1 MKSHQHFARALLA
14 LGALMLLSSAAFA
27 QAEDSEPTEQ
37 STLQASQ
44 PSSSPSTKK
53 LPAQTIEDFARAP
66 LLQHVQ
72 LSPDGKQIAA
82 VLNQGKLS
90 VLVTRPVKGGTFK
103 QLMASDNL
111 EHQFNWLRWVNA
123 DRLVVSLRYP
133 STRQVSWFSS
143 ADSMESRLLAVNAD
157 GSHLLNLSR
166 MRGQE
171 DIAQALD
178 QAVVIDWLAD
188 DGNHILM
195 SQPNAKFSGA
205 PAVFKVDI
213 NTGARQLLREA
224 KADIRSW
231 FTDAQHRVRVGVG
244 FTEGRFSL
252 WVSDPAGD
260 NWRLARSFG
269 FFDPARVLPLGFGLD
284 PQVLFVS
291 AMHEGFQAIYT
302 MDLSDPTL
310 PLTLKFQP
318 KSGRDLEGRLLHSS
332 KTGEAVGFVSNGQ
345 DAAAYF
351 WSEEHRALLE
361 RIDKALPKRANRLLQ
376 LVKDDDVYLLRSFGN
391 GQPGEYLLGQRSKS
405 ALAVL
410 AELNAQLDPEHLARK
425 RSIRFKARDG
435 LPLQAYLS
443 LPELSKGVPSKN
455 LPLVVLPHGGPQAAT
470 GSQFETWPAF
480 LAERGY
486 AVLQVN
492 FRGSTGFGQAFMEAG
507 LKRWGLEM
515 QDDLSDG
522 VAELVKRG
530 IADPQRVAIVGAS
543 YGGYAALM
551 GAVKTPQ
558 QYRGAFAFAPLTD
571 LVEYA
576 REIANNRLLVS
587 THALERQIGSLASDR
602 ARLEATSPRL
612 QAARIEV
619 PVVLV
624 HGTLDRQAPYEHSV
638 WMADA
643 LKAAGK
649 DYRFISQDRGDHQL
663 SHQPYQLQLLQE
675 LDAFLLKV
683 LGPGAQAA
691 PAAAAH

>member
-1 MKSHQHFARALLA
+1 MRASLMRPGIAFMRVTLSMALL
-14 LGALMLLSSAAFA
+14 LSGTAASS
-27 QAEDSEPTEQ
+27 QAEDSEPAAQ
-37 STLQASQ
+37 SLQQNDAR
-44 PSSSPSTKK
+44 TAKK
-53 LPAQTIEDFARAP
+53 PPAQTIEDFARAP

-111 EHQFNWLRWVNA
+111 EYQFNWLRWVNA

-157 GSHLLNLSR
+157 GSRLINLSR

-188 DGNHILM
+188 DGHHILM

-205 PAVFKVDI
+205 PAVFKVNVD
-213 NTGARQLLREA
+213 TGARQVLREA

-284 PQVLFVS
+284 PQVLYVS
-291 AMHEGFQAIYT
+291 AMHEGIQAIYT
-302 MDLSDPTL
+302 MDLSDPAL
-310 PLTLKFQP
+310 PLALKFQP

-351 WSEEHRALLE
+351 WSEEHKALLE
-361 RIDKALPKRANRLLQ
+361 RIHKALPKRANRLLQ
-376 LVKDDDVYLLRSFGN
+376 LVNDDDVYLLRSFGN

-410 AELNAQLDPEHLARK
+410 AELNAQLDPERLALK

-443 LPELSKGVPSKN
+443 LPRGVPSKG
-455 LPLVVLPHGGPQAAT
+455 LPLVVLPHGGPQAST
-470 GSQFETWPAF
+470 GSEFETWPAF

-530 IADPQRVAIVGAS
+530 TVDPQRVAIVGAS

-551 GAVKTPQ
+551 GVVKTPQ

-571 LVEYA
+571 LVDYA
-576 REIANNRLLVS
+576 REIANNRVWIS
-587 THALERQIGSLASDR
+587 THALERQIGSQASDR

-612 QAARIEV
+612 QADRIEV

-624 HGTLDRQAPYEHSV
+624 HGTLDRQTPYEHSV

-649 DYRFISQDRGDHQL
+649 DYRFISQDRGDHNL

-683 LGPGAQAA
+683 LGPGAMPQAK
-691 PAAAAH
+691 P

>member
-1 MKSHQHFARALLA
+1 MRAPFMQPCIAFMRVTLSMALL
-14 LGALMLLSSAAFA
+14 LSCTAAFA
-27 QAEDSEPTEQ
+27 QAEDSEPAAQ
-37 STLQASQ
+37 SLPQGDARIA
-44 PSSSPSTKK
+44 KK

-82 VLNQGKLS
+82 ILNQGKLS

-103 QLMASDNL
+103 QLMATDNL
-111 EHQFNWLRWVNA
+111 EYQFNWLRWVNA

-157 GSHLLNLSR
+157 GSRLINLSR

-188 DGNHILM
+188 DGKHILM

-205 PAVFKVDI
+205 PAVFKVNVD
-213 NTGARQLLREA
+213 TGTRQLLRDSMN
-224 KADIRSW
+224 DILTW
-231 FTDAQHRVRVGVG
+231 VTDAQHRVRVGVS
-244 FTEGRFSL
+244 FTEGRQSL
-252 WVSDPAGD
+252 WVSDPEGKT
-260 NWRLARSFG
+260 WRLARSFG
-269 FFDPARVLPLGFGLD
+269 LLDSARITPLGFGLD
-284 PQVLFVS
+284 PQTLYVI
-291 AMHEGFQAIYT
+291 AMHEGFQAIHT
-302 MDLSDPTL
+302 MDLSDPAL
-310 PLTLKFQP
+310 PLSLKFQQ
-318 KSGRDLEGRLLHSS
+318 KASRDLAGHLLYSS

-345 DAAAYF
+345 NAGAYF
-351 WSEEHRALLE
+351 WSEDHKALVD
-361 RIDKALPKRANRLLQ
+361 RIDKALPKRANRILQ
-376 LVKDDDVYLLRSFGN
+376 LVDQDDVYLLRSFGN
-391 GQPGEYLLGQRSKS
+391 GQPGEYLLGQRSKG

-410 AELNAQLDPEHLARK
+410 AELNAQLDPEHLALK

-435 LPLQAYLS
+435 LPLQAFLS
-443 LPELSKGVPSKN
+443 LPRGVPSKG

-470 GSQFETWPAF
+470 GSEFETWPAF

-507 LKRWGLEM
+507 FKRWGLEM

-530 IADPQRVAIVGAS
+530 TVDPQRVAIVGAS

-551 GAVKTPQ
+551 GVVKTPQ

-571 LVEYA
+571 LVDYA
-576 REIANNRLLVS
+576 REIANNRWLIS

-612 QAARIEV
+612 QAAKIEV

-624 HGTLDRQAPYEHSV
+624 HGTLDRQTPYEHSV

-649 DYRFISQDRGDHQL
+649 DHRFISQDRGDHQL
-663 SHQPYQLQLLQE
+663 SHQPYHQQLLQE
-675 LDAFLLKV
+675 LDTFLLKV
-683 LGPGAQAA
+683 LGPGAQAV
-691 PAAAAH
+691 PTAAAN

>member
-1 MKSHQHFARALLA
+1 MKSHQLFARALA
-14 LGALMLLSSAAFA
+14 LGALMLLSSSTAFA

-37 STLQASQ
+37 STVQASQ
-44 PSSSPSTKK
+44 PSSSPSAKK

-111 EHQFNWLRWVNA
+111 EYQFNWLRWVNA

-157 GSHLLNLSR
+157 GSRLINLSR

-188 DGNHILM
+188 DGHHILM

-205 PAVFKVDI
+205 PAVFKVNVD
-213 NTGARQLLREA
+213 TGARQLLRDSMN
-224 KADIRSW
+224 DILTW
-231 FTDAQHRVRVGVG
+231 VTDAQHRVRVGVS
-244 FTEGRFSL
+244 FTEGRQSL
-252 WVSDPAGD
+252 WVSDPEGKT
-260 NWRLARSFG
+260 WRLARSFG
-269 FFDPARVLPLGFGLD
+269 LLDSARITPLGFGLD
-284 PQVLFVS
+284 PQTLYVI
-291 AMHEGFQAIYT
+291 AMHEGFQAIHT
-302 MDLSDPTL
+302 MDLSDPAL
-310 PLTLKFQP
+310 PLSLKFQQ
-318 KSGRDLEGRLLHSS
+318 KASRDLDGHLLYSS

-345 DAAAYF
+345 NAGAYF
-351 WSEEHRALLE
+351 WSEDHKALVD
-361 RIDKALPKRANRLLQ
+361 RIDKALPKRANRIVQ
-376 LVKDDDVYLLRSFGN
+376 LVDQDDVYLLRSFGN
-391 GQPGEYLLGQRSKS
+391 GKPGEYMVGQRSKG

-410 AELNAQLDPEHLARK
+410 AELNAQLDPEHLALK

-443 LPELSKGVPSKN
+443 LPRGVPSKG
-455 LPLVVLPHGGPQAAT
+455 LPLVVLPHGGPQAST
-470 GSQFETWPAF
+470 GSEFETWPAF

-530 IADPQRVAIVGAS
+530 TVDPQRVAIVGAS

-551 GAVKTPQ
+551 GVVKAPQ

-576 REIANNRLLVS
+576 REIANNRVWIS

-612 QAARIEV
+612 QAAKIEV

-624 HGTLDRQAPYEHSV
+624 HGTLDRQTPYEHSV

-663 SHQPYQLQLLQE
+663 SHQPYHLQLLQE

-683 LGPGAQAA
+683 LGPGAMPQAK
-691 PAAAAH
+691 P